1 MRPHAVITARGPR
14 PSHQDRAWTNGTT
27 RLIVADG
34 MGGHEAGEVAAQTA
48 LDYAQRGTFDEIRDG
63 VVTAVEVA
71 AGRNAGTTLS
81 VAVLDRRELS
91 WLHAGDSALWLVTG
105 KGRTAQIRRLT
116 ADQSRWGNL
125 RALEPNA
132 RDRPSRRCKSIL
144 DSCVMAPSRDG
155 VEPRWDTGSVTLPV
169 GNAWLFGTTD
179 GFHEA
184 SEDESGD
191 VDHARLLAG
200 LRDVVRCSV
209 AHAQVYV
216 DGCAE
221 QTHDNATV
229 AWWRLQWRALE

>member
-1 MRPHAVITARGPR
+1 MRPHAVVTAQGPR
-14 PSHQDRAWTNGTT
+14 PSHQDRAWTDGAT

-34 MGGHEAGEVAAQTA
+34 MGGHESGEVAAQTA
-48 LDYAQRGTFDEIRDG
+48 LDYAQRATFAEIRDG

-81 VAVLDRRELS
+81 VAMLDRRELS

-116 ADQSRWGNL
+116 ADQSRWGNE
-125 RALEPNA
+125 RAREP
-132 RDRPSRRCKSIL
+132 DSPKRPSRECKSIL
-144 DSCVMAPSRDG
+144 VSCVMAPSFRHG
-155 VEPRWDTGSVTLPV
+155 IGPVTWDTGSVTLPA

-184 SEDESGD
+184 FEDESGD

-216 DGCAE
+216 DGCAQ

-229 AWWRLQWRALE
+229 AWWRL